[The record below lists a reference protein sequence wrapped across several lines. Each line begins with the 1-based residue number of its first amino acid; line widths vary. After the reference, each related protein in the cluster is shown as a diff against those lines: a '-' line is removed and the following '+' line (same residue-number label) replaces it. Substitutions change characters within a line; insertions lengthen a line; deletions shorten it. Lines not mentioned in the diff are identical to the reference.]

1 MLAVSQWA
9 VGQLSAIRERSA
21 PGRKRSETTR
31 VAILE
36 AANAL
41 LIEKGYHAVTTAQIA
56 TAARAGK
63 QTIYRWWP
71 SKAAL
76 ALDALQHMGTNEIDP
91 VQETDTSL
99 EDFFRRVCQAAARV
113 APVLRSLM
121 AEAQSDAALH
131 RELKDRLIERRR
143 QTLCSELARWGVTD
157 EKRREAL
164 VLAIY
169 GAFWYRLLMAEPLD
183 EEFVAAMAG
192 LASV

>member
-1 MLAVSQWA
+1 M
-9 VGQLSAIRERSA
+9 SATRERSA

-36 AANAL
+36 ATNAL
-41 LIEKGYHAVTTAQIA
+41 LIERGYQAVTTAEIAA
-56 TAARAGK
+56 TAHAGK

-76 ALDALQHMGTNEIDP
+76 ALDALQHLGASEIDP
-91 VQETDTSL
+91 VQATDTSL
-99 EDFFRRVCQAAARV
+99 EDFFRRVCQAATRV

-131 RELKDRLIERRR
+131 RELKDRLIEPRR
-143 QTLCSELARWGVTD
+143 QALRGELARWGVAD

-164 VLAIY
+164 ILAIY

-183 EEFVAAMAG
+183 EEFVRAMAG
-192 LASV
+192 LASA